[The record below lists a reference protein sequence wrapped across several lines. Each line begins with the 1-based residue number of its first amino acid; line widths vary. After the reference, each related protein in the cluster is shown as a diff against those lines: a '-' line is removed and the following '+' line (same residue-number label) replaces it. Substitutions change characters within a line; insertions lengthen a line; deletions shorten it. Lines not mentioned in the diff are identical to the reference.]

1 MIEGEGE
8 EGTAACRYTQIVGK
22 GVRKVPKSQLSVAI
36 KLEDTIPR
44 GGIQNISNMKHYRGM
59 LTGCRFTYYH
69 TALMERA
76 DF

>member
-1 MIEGEGE
+1 VP
-8 EGTAACRYTQIVGK
+8 AACRYTQIVGK

-44 GGIQNISNMKHYRGM
+44 GGIQNISNMKHYRRM
-59 LTGCRFTYYH
+59 HTGCCFTYYH
-69 TALMERA
+69 TALVERA